1 MGWGGQ
7 QSAIGAAARPS
18 SGSAAFFGVLRHLST
33 CFALRGIVEEQRDR
47 RRKGAFSKR
56 AKMASAQVTVD
67 LSTEANV
74 LTIGWHERLL
84 LAMG

>member
-1 MGWGGQ
+1 MRVGR
-7 QSAIGAAARPS
+7 SAISDRGRGAPDLWQRCI
-18 SGSAAFFGVLRHLST
+18 FGVLRHLST
-33 CFALRGIVEEQRDR
+33 CFALRGIVEEHRDR